1 MNEKAKMYKENLKR
15 GRIKSLY
22 LSDKEFEEL
31 RRYLFEKGIN
41 FQELI
46 LPYLAEIGAVS
57 EEEE

>member
-15 GRIKSLY
+15 GRIKTLY

-31 RRYLFEKGIN
+31 RVYLFEQGIN

-46 LPYLAEIGAVS
+46 LPFLAEIGAVS
-57 EEEE
+57 KEEE